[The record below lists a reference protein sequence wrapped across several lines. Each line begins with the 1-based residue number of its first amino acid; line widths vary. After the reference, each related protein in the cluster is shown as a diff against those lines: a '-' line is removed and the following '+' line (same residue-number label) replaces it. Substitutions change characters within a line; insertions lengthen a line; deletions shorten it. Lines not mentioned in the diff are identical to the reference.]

1 MVVAGIECASGSGL
15 NSKRKD
21 CGDAVAT
28 GQYKTGMTFSF
39 LMNYIRLHLPAI
51 IVLENGQNF
60 VKKQGV
66 TSGFQQALIIPF
78 TLDTNASQIQYI

>member
-21 CGDAVAT
+21 CRDAVAT
-28 GQYKTGMTFSF
+28 GQHKTGTTFAF
-39 LMNYIRLHLPAI
+39 LMNYVRLHLPAI
-51 IVLENGQNF
+51 IVLENGENF
-60 VKKQGV
+60 VRKQGG
-66 TSGFQQALIIPF
+66 TSGFDQALIPF